1 VSHSVL
7 VIGGGELA
15 ATLARHLVHDGRQV
29 TVVDLPG
36 AEGPV
41 PAGEVEGVRLVV
53 GDGTDLGV
61 LEAAG
66 IRTAAVVAAMGED
79 DPVNLLVSALARFEY
94 GVDRTI
100 ARIVDPLHAWLFD
113 ADAGVDVAV
122 DQAELLTRLVADE
135 ISGVEPRARP

>member
-1 VSHSVL
+1 MSHSVL

-15 ATLARHLVHDGRQV
+15 ATLARQLVRDGRQV
-29 TVVDLPG
+29 TVVDQPTADGHL
-36 AEGPV
+36 A
-41 PAGEVEGVRLVV
+41 AGEVDGVRLVV

-66 IRTAAVVAAMGED
+66 IRTADVVAAVGED

-94 GVDRTI
+94 GVDRTV
-100 ARIVDPLHAWLFD
+100 ARIVDPLHAWLFH

-122 DQAELLTRLVADE
+122 DQAELLTRLVTDV
-135 ISGVEPRARP
+135 IRGVEPRVRP

>member
-1 VSHSVL
+1 VSHVVL

-15 ATLARHLVHDGRQV
+15 ATLARKLVRGGCQV
-29 TVVDLPG
+29 TVIDQPT
-36 AEGPV
+36 ADGPA

-53 GDGTDLGV
+53 GDGTDLAV

-66 IRTAAVVAAMGED
+66 IRTAQVVAAMAED

-100 ARIVDPLHAWLFD
+100 ARIVDPLHAWLFNP
-113 ADAGVDVAV
+113 DAGVDIAV
-122 DQAELLTRLVADE
+122 DQAELLTQLVANE
-135 ISGVEPRARP
+135 ISGVEPRVRP

>member
-15 ATLARHLVHDGRQV
+15 ATLARRLVRDGRQV
-29 TVVDLPG
+29 SVVDRPT
-36 AEGPV
+36 ADGPA
-41 PAGEVEGVRLVV
+41 PAAEVEGVRLVV

-66 IRTAAVVAAMGED
+66 IRTAEVVAAMGED
-79 DPVNLLVSALARFEY
+79 DPTNLLVSALARFEY
-94 GVDRTI
+94 GVDRTV

-113 ADAGVDVAV
+113 TDAGVDVAV
-122 DQAELLTRLVADE
+122 DQADLLTGLVADE
-135 ISGVEPRARP
+135 ISRVEPRDRR